1 MRPISDLLYYRGS
14 KNTNLISDQLCKG
27 SSVLPARC
35 EKGHIKILPQSPET
49 KLSTK
54 QRQHLPEEVGGETPG
69 NFDY

>member
-1 MRPISDLLYYRGS
+1 MRPISNLLYHRGS

-27 SSVLPARC
+27 RSVLPARC
-35 EKGHIKILPQSPET
+35 ETGNIKILPQSPET

-69 NFDY
+69 NSDY

>member
-1 MRPISDLLYYRGS
+1 MRPISELLYYGAS

-27 SSVLPARC
+27 RSVLPARC

-54 QRQHLPEEVGGETPG
+54 
-69 NFDY
+69 